1 MQFYAC
7 KERKMLF
14 LMKFFQKHWNPGQI
28 PGTVIKVDG
37 ATISNLILSYGKC
50 VSLEWPPPPEC
61 TWVVKILLISR
72 GTVHSH
78 TYLNTFGSIQFLRT
92 LAAML
97 SFKWVKIKWGHI
109 SRRKRTG
116 LGHVAQSISRSMSLL
131 RGVCIGF
138 LEKQQREVICPR
150 RMDSKATI
158 RAAPRPYITGFFM
171 ESHTKETQTQWL

>member
-78 TYLNTFGSIQFLRT
+78 TFEYFWLNTISKDISSHAIL
-92 LAAML
+92 
-97 SFKWVKIKWGHI
+97 KWVKIKWGHI

-171 ESHTKETQTQWL
+171 ESHTKETQTQLL